1 MYQTLKKTY
10 QKVNLLIY
18 FLKYGRRV
26 FVEPTSLADLDQLEF
41 FQLRELNKY
50 NIRRFDQRLYNR
62 YQHWIELGR
71 PQDFDAENEA
81 NNEID
86 NEQLNQE
93 IEEENLG
100 DPAPSSTFVENKD
113 LANGYD
119 ICKKIGPEPPTIP
132 GATCVFGWTLIGSS
146 KEVVEKSFEG
156 VM

>member
-113 LANGYD
+113 LANG
-119 ICKKIGPEPPTIP
+119 
-132 GATCVFGWTLIGSS
+132 
-146 KEVVEKSFEG
+146 
-156 VM
+156 